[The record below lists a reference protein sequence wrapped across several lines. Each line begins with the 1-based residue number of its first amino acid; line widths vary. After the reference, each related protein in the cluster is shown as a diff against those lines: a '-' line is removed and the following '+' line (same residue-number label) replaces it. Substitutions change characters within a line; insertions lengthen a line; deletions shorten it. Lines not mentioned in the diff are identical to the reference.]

1 MAEAWIFSQE
11 IVDFAR
17 EEREQRER
25 EQRILKDFE
34 YVLSDLSEIEMD
46 ASEIRHALSSA
57 EMDLESAL
65 EWLEVGDL
73 KGASREIADALRK
86 LRQAL
91 NDAQKVE
98 MQAEESARYIKHVY
112 FGEPLFPEGDDDDGD
127 C

>member
-11 IVDFAR
+11 IVDFVR
-17 EEREQRER
+17 EERERRER
-25 EQRILKDFE
+25 ERRVLKDFE

-46 ASEIRHALSSA
+46 ASDVRHALSSA
-57 EMDLESAL
+57 EMDLEMAL

-73 KGASREIADALRK
+73 KGASSEIADALRK
-86 LRQAL
+86 VRQAEH
-91 NDAQKVE
+91 DARKVK
-98 MQAEESARYIKHVY
+98 MHAEESARYIKHVY